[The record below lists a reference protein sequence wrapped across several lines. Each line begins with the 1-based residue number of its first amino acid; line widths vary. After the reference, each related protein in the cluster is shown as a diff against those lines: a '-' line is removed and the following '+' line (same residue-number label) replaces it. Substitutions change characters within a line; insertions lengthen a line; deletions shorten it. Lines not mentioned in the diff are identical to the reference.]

1 MDART
6 VVSEWETSPFD
17 GGTDGLVRLGRR
29 GFSGAVESDGDW
41 LFVADGEAVTVVAGF
56 ETAPTATGLDGFN
69 PTGGRRHEAAAAAA
83 ARLAPMLA
91 LGGEVRGEYFSD
103 DTPIATVN
111 ETLSSGGFTGYLELA
126 ENVLSGDYYVVY
138 DDGEPSYAAY
148 LGATG
153 EPVTGE
159 EAESKTKNEVG
170 IYSVVAADLPT
181 VELPASPESAGSAA
195 ATVADQDVGG
205 TDQDIGGAGR
215 NVGETDGAVSGPDE
229 TAVSDDTPATSAD
242 TPATESVTSG
252 DDTPATGPAATD
264 DGVGTGDS
272 PAAEPDDELRSVPSL
287 DPDRTDRP
295 GDVADAGAT
304 ASAVETDDVAGSE
317 TTGTDGRVGTGGT
330 DPAPGDPDRGVV
342 ETDEPEPTTGDT
354 GSRGA
359 GIGEASGVGTASTR
373 SGGTDAVLG
382 EVRAELR
389 RLRETQERLERRVA
403 ALEGGDDGGGT
414 SSGTAGPSLS
424 PTEAL
429 SKTTLFV
436 REGTRGGPTLE
447 DAHQGRT
454 DRNALAA
461 NVELERHTRFDAAGA
476 TVGGEPYESFLESS
490 RAYRF
495 VRWLTTELPFEIRAT
510 DSADAMRH
518 LYDAIPDVDRAFF
531 EETVAVGDGDE
542 RREVTFDVVVRDRE
556 GEPLVVATLEEG
568 REPTGAAAVEPLV
581 TDVSD
586 FCAAN
591 DTVAAAFVV
600 TASYF
605 EADATELAREATSGS
620 LLSRGRYRSFVS
632 LARKNGFHLCF
643 VEGRES
649 SLYMTLPEL

>member
-17 GGTDGLVRLGRR
+17 GGTDELARLGRR

-41 LFVADGEAVTVVAGF
+41 LFVADGEAVAVVAGF
-56 ETAPTATGLDGFN
+56 ETAPTATGLDGFD

-159 EAESKTKNEVG
+159 EAETKMKNEVG
-170 IYSVVAADLPT
+170 IYSVVAADLPP

-195 ATVADQDVGG
+195 ATVADRD
-205 TDQDIGGAGR
+205 
-215 NVGETDGAVSGPDE
+215 VGETDSAVSEPGE
-229 TAVSDDTPATSAD
+229 TAVSDDTPATS
-242 TPATESVTSG
+242 T
-252 DDTPATGPAATD
+252 DTPATGPAATD

-272 PAAEPDDELRSVPSL
+272 PAVEPDDELRSVPSL

-295 GDVADAGAT
+295 GDAADARAT
-304 ASAVETDDVAGSE
+304 ASAVEADDVAGSE
-317 TTGTDGRVGTGGT
+317 TTGTDDRVGTGETG
-330 DPAPGDPDRGVV
+330 PATGDPDRGVV
-342 ETDEPEPTTGDT
+342 ETDETEPTTGDA

-359 GIGEASGVGTASTR
+359 GTGETNGVGTASTGPERSAGPASRR
-373 SGGTDAVLG
+373 SGGTDAAADAALG

-403 ALEGGDDGGGT
+403 ALKGGDDGST
-414 SSGTAGPSLS
+414 SSGTPGPSLS

-454 DRNALAA
+454 DRDALAA

-556 GEPLVVATLEEG
+556 GEPLVVATLKEG

-620 LLSRGRYRSFVS
+620 LLSRGRYRNFVS

>member
-6 VVSEWETSPFD
+6 VVAEWETSPFD
-17 GGTDGLVRLGRR
+17 GGTDGLARLGRR
-29 GFSGAVESDGDW
+29 GFSGAVESNGDW
-41 LFVADGEAVTVVAGF
+41 LFVADGEAVAVVAGF
-56 ETAPTATGLDGFN
+56 ETAPTATDLDGFD
-69 PTGGRRHEAAAAAA
+69 PAGGRQHEASTAAA
-83 ARLAPMLA
+83 ARLAPMLT
-91 LGGEVRGEYFSD
+91 LDGEVRGEYFSD
-103 DTPIATVN
+103 DTPVATVN

-148 LGATG
+148 VGATG

-159 EAESKTKNEVG
+159 EAETKTKNEVG

-195 ATVADQDVGG
+195 VTGVNQDVGE

-215 NVGETDGAVSGPDE
+215 NVGGTDGAVSGPGE
-229 TAVSDDTPATSAD
+229 TAIPDDTPA
-242 TPATESVTSG
+242 TSG
-252 DDTPATGPAATD
+252 DDTPATGPAATG

-295 GDVADAGAT
+295 GDAADTGAT

-317 TTGTDGRVGTGGT
+317 ATGRNDRVGTGGT
-330 DPAPGDPDRGVV
+330 ESAPGDPDRGVV
-342 ETDEPEPTTGDT
+342 GTDETEPTTGDT

-359 GIGEASGVGTASTR
+359 RTGEASDVGTASTR
-373 SGGTDAVLG
+373 SGGTDAAADAALG

-447 DAHQGRT
+447 DAHQGR
-454 DRNALAA
+454 
-461 NVELERHTRFDAAGA
+461 
-476 TVGGEPYESFLESS
+476 
-490 RAYRF
+490 
-495 VRWLTTELPFEIRAT
+495 
-510 DSADAMRH
+510 
-518 LYDAIPDVDRAFF
+518 
-531 EETVAVGDGDE
+531 
-542 RREVTFDVVVRDRE
+542 
-556 GEPLVVATLEEG
+556 
-568 REPTGAAAVEPLV
+568 
-581 TDVSD
+581 
-586 FCAAN
+586 
-591 DTVAAAFVV
+591 
-600 TASYF
+600 
-605 EADATELAREATSGS
+605 
-620 LLSRGRYRSFVS
+620 
-632 LARKNGFHLCF
+632 
-643 VEGRES
+643 
-649 SLYMTLPEL
+649 

>member
-1 MDART
+1 
-6 VVSEWETSPFD
+6 V
-17 GGTDGLVRLGRR
+17 
-29 GFSGAVESDGDW
+29 
-41 LFVADGEAVTVVAGF
+41 
-56 ETAPTATGLDGFN
+56 
-69 PTGGRRHEAAAAAA
+69 AAAD
-83 ARLAPMLA
+83 R
-91 LGGEVRGEYFSD
+91 
-103 DTPIATVN
+103 
-111 ETLSSGGFTGYLELA
+111 
-126 ENVLSGDYYVVY
+126 
-138 DDGEPSYAAY
+138 
-148 LGATG
+148 
-153 EPVTGE
+153 
-159 EAESKTKNEVG
+159 
-170 IYSVVAADLPT
+170 
-181 VELPASPESAGSAA
+181 
-195 ATVADQDVGG
+195 DVGE
-205 TDQDIGGAGR
+205 TDADIGGADQ
-215 NVGETDGAVSGPDE
+215 NVGGADGTISGPGE
-229 TAVSDDTPATSAD
+229 TAISDDTPATSTD
-242 TPATESVTSG
+242 TPATE
-252 DDTPATGPAATD
+252 PAATDD

-287 DPDRTDRP
+287 DPHRTDRP
-295 GDVADAGAT
+295 GDAADTGAT

-317 TTGTDGRVGTGGT
+317 TTGRNDRVGTGGT
-330 DPAPGDPDRGVV
+330 EPATGDPDRGVV
-342 ETDEPEPTTGDT
+342 ETDETEPTTGDA

-359 GIGEASGVGTASTR
+359 GTGEASGVGTASTR
-373 SGGTDAVLG
+373 SGGTDAAADAALG

-403 ALEGGDDGGGT
+403 ALEDGDDGGA

-476 TVGGEPYESFLESS
+476 TVGGEPYEPFLESS

-531 EETVAVGDGDE
+531 DETVAVDDGDE

-586 FCAAN
+586 FCAVD

-632 LARKNGFHLCF
+632 LARKNGFHLCL

-649 SLYMTLPEL
+649 SLHMTLPEL

>member
-6 VVSEWETSPFD
+6 VVAEWETSSFD
-17 GGTDGLVRLGRR
+17 GGTDGLARLGR

-41 LFVADGEAVTVVAGF
+41 LFVADGEAVAVVAGF
-56 ETAPTATGLDGFN
+56 ETAPTATDLDGFD
-69 PTGGRRHEAAAAAA
+69 PTGGRRHEASAAAA

-91 LGGEVRGEYFSD
+91 LDGEVRGEYFSD
-103 DTPIATVN
+103 DTPVATVN

-153 EPVTGE
+153 EPVTGK
-159 EAESKTKNEVG
+159 EAETKTKNEVG

-181 VELPASPESAGSAA
+181 VELPSSPESTGSAA
-195 ATVADQDVGG
+195 ATGADRDVGG
-205 TDQDIGGAGR
+205 TDDDIGGADQ
-215 NVGETDGAVSGPDE
+215 NVGGADGTISRPGE
-229 TAVSDDTPATSAD
+229 TAISDDTPATSTD
-242 TPATESVTSG
+242 TPATE
-252 DDTPATGPAATD
+252 PAATDD

-287 DPDRTDRP
+287 DPHRTDRP
-295 GDVADAGAT
+295 GDAADTGAT

-317 TTGTDGRVGTGGT
+317 TTGRNDRVGTGGT
-330 DPAPGDPDRGVV
+330 EPATGDPDRGVV
-342 ETDEPEPTTGDT
+342 ETDETEPTTGDA

-359 GIGEASGVGTASTR
+359 GTGEASGVGTASTR
-373 SGGTDAVLG
+373 SGGTDAAADAALG

-403 ALEGGDDGGGT
+403 ALEDGDDGGGA

-476 TVGGEPYESFLESS
+476 TVGGEPYEPFLESS

-495 VRWLTTELPFEIRAT
+495 VRWVTTELPFEIRAT

-518 LYDAIPDVDRAFF
+518 LYDAIPDADRAFF
-531 EETVAVGDGDE
+531 DETVAVDDGDE

-586 FCAAN
+586 FCAVD

-632 LARKNGFHLCF
+632 LARKNGFHFCL

-649 SLYMTLPEL
+649 SLHMTLPEL